1 LSERGPA
8 FQKGDSVIT
17 ERITSFVVSTTDG
30 HISGYL
36 SRRLTE
42 TNDTPWASNSSTS
55 LAQSASDLEG
65 PVVGVEQGNLNEPAR
80 YRRTRARWS
89 RTSLTGKPLTV
100 RSLSSAVTRTA
111 SYQMTICAIKHAD

>member
-1 LSERGPA
+1 
-8 FQKGDSVIT
+8 
-17 ERITSFVVSTTDG
+17 
-30 HISGYL
+30 
-36 SRRLTE
+36 LTE